1 MKRINLHPQE
11 KYIVSTVSKRISFAM
26 GAAAS
31 VGLLSVVLGYGYYEM
46 QIINQN
52 SRATYLK
59 GEIDGLDIQIKKI
72 ADVLE
77 RTEVLV
83 ARKKVVE
90 KLQFNRGQA
99 VNLLNEFAKLTPDG
113 VQLKAVEQQKEAL
126 KITGWAFSNE
136 NIAQFMK
143 QIESSNS
150 FEPSKLIEVK
160 AVDVQNK
167 QAPSSR
173 VQEFQISVKMIVEK
187 KEEEKNTKGRKEYWN
202 KLFQN

>member
-187 KEEEKNTKGRKEYWN
+187 KEEEKNTKGRKE
-202 KLFQN
+202 